1 MSENEHNKGKLLGKA
16 VLAGERVM
24 HIGAEAARLKT
35 RASTAVED
43 AMIEARRI
51 AKRGR
56 YAAEDLVDETT
67 YRIKRD
73 PLRSVAITF
82 AIGLGVGA
90 LAGWLAGRAQRS

>member
-1 MSENEHNKGKLLGKA
+1 
-16 VLAGERVM
+16 
-24 HIGAEAARLKT
+24 
-35 RASTAVED
+35 
-43 AMIEARRI
+43 MIEARRI

-90 LAGWLAGRAQRS
+90 LAGWMAGRAQRS